1 MTAIGLQWFSFRFHR
16 CHSRFPKVSHLPSP
30 PMARLPQVR
39 GLTKQRFGTASRVS
53 RPDTRWARRRGT
65 LRAASLTVGSCA
77 FGSGASLARWPF
89 ECLVRLCRGLR
100 GPGREKSRR
109 SQTARRG
116 EVLAESCSWTSACPK
131 QRFHPAE
138 MFFSFSGLK
147 FSKRAHFEKL
157 EPVQC
162 RAFRGTTMN

>member
-1 MTAIGLQWFSFRFHR
+1 MASPSPGPMTAIGLQWFSFRFHR

-65 LRAASLTVGSCA
+65 LSAASITVGSCA

-116 EVLAESCSWTSACPK
+116 EARCWRRVVPGRVLARNRGFIPLKCFS
-131 QRFHPAE
+131 RF
-138 MFFSFSGLK
+138 
-147 FSKRAHFEKL
+147 R
-157 EPVQC
+157 V
-162 RAFRGTTMN
+162 